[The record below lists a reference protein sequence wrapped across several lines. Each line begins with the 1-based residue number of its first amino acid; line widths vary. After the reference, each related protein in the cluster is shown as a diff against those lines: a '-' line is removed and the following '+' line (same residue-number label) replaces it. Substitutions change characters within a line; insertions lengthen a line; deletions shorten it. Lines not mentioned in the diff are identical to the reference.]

1 MSRFGFTSPAVKQPD
16 VAPLPVE
23 PAPVASS
30 IKTKPDHAAFDLLD
44 AKLRVHAKLIDELDL
59 SQLDKL
65 DDETMR
71 RRVRTIIGEI
81 IRKEEMALS
90 AAEEASFA
98 DAVMDEMTG
107 LGPIEPLLKDDSI
120 ADILING
127 CNQVYVERRG
137 KLQLAPVRFADNDH
151 LLRIVQRIVAA
162 VGRRVDESQPL
173 VDARLL
179 DGSRVNAA
187 VAPIAID
194 GPLVSIRKFSKSP
207 LTMDKLVEFGAI
219 PKPVAEFI
227 LGAVKCRAST
237 VISGGTGSGKTT
249 LLNALSSAISPDE
262 RMITIE
268 DAAEL
273 QLQQPHVARMET
285 RPPNIEGKGE
295 IRQRELV
302 KNALRMRPDRVI
314 LGEVR
319 SEEAFDM
326 LQAMNTGHEGSMA
339 TIHANNPRDAIT
351 RLEQMVMMGGM
362 KISEEAIRGQIA
374 SAVNF
379 IVQATR
385 LSDGSRKVI
394 SIAEITGME
403 GSVVQLQEI
412 FKFER
417 TGTTPEG
424 KVEGHFVATGLRPK
438 FMDEMERKGVFMPP
452 GLFDPTSKF

>member
-1 MSRFGFTSPAVKQPD
+1 MSRFGFLPAVKKDEQ
-16 VAPLPVE
+16 VAPAPAAAPVPQRGKPE
-23 PAPVASS
+23 PAG
-30 IKTKPDHAAFDLLD
+30 FDMLE

-59 SQLDKL
+59 SALDKM

-71 RRVRTIIGEI
+71 RRVRGIIGEI

-90 AAEEASFA
+90 SAEETSFA

-137 KLQLAPVRFADNDH
+137 KLQIAPVRFADNDH

-187 VAPIAID
+187 VMPIAID

-219 PKPVAEFI
+219 PRPVADFI

-262 RMITIE
+262 RLITIE

-339 TIHANNPRDAIT
+339 TIHANNPRDALT

-362 KISEEAIRGQIA
+362 KISEDAIRGQIA

-385 LSDGSRKVI
+385 LSDGSRKVV

-412 FKFER
+412 FRFER
-417 TGTTPEG
+417 TGTAENG
-424 KVEGHFVATGLRPK
+424 KVLGHFAATGLRPK
-438 FMDEMERKGVFMPP
+438 FLDEMERKGVFMPA
-452 GLFDPTSKF
+452 GMFDPSTRF

>member
-1 MSRFGFTSPAVKQPD
+1 MSRFGFSPAVKKDEPP
-16 VAPLPVE
+16 AA
-23 PAPVASS
+23 PAPVSSAPASRA
-30 IKTKPDHAAFDLLD
+30 KPESAGFDLLD

-59 SQLDKL
+59 SALDKL

-71 RRVRTIIGEI
+71 RRVRGIIGEI

-90 AAEEASFA
+90 SAEEASFA

-137 KLQLAPVRFADNDH
+137 KLQIAPVRFADNDH

-187 VAPIAID
+187 VMPIAID

-219 PKPVAEFI
+219 PRPVGDFI

-262 RMITIE
+262 RLITIE

-339 TIHANNPRDAIT
+339 TIHANNPRDALT

-385 LSDGSRKVI
+385 LSDGSRKVV

-417 TGTTPEG
+417 TGTAENG
-424 KVEGHFVATGLRPK
+424 KVLGHFVATGLRPK
-438 FMDEMERKGVFMPP
+438 FLDEMERKGVFMLP
-452 GLFDPTSKF
+452 GLFDPSSRF

>member
-1 MSRFGFTSPAVKQPD
+1 MSRFGFSPAARKHEPVAAAPPAAGASSTVRVKP
-16 VAPLPVE
+16 E
-23 PAPVASS
+23 PAG
-30 IKTKPDHAAFDLLD
+30 FDLLD

-59 SQLDKL
+59 SALDKM

-71 RRVRTIIGEI
+71 RRVRGIIGEI

-90 AAEEASFA
+90 SAEESSFA

-127 CNQVYVERRG
+127 CNQVYIERNG

-179 DGSRVNAA
+179 AGSRVNAA
-187 VAPIAID
+187 VLPIAID

-207 LTMDKLVEFGAI
+207 LTMDKLVDFGAI
-219 PKPVAEFI
+219 PRPVADFI

-249 LLNALSSAISPDE
+249 LLNALSAAINADE
-262 RMITIE
+262 RLITIE

-339 TIHANNPRDAIT
+339 TIHANNPRDALT

-385 LSDGSRKVI
+385 LSDGSRKVVSI
-394 SIAEITGME
+394 SEITGME

-417 TGTTPEG
+417 TGTAENG
-424 KVEGHFVATGLRPK
+424 KVQGHFAATGLRPK
-438 FMDEMERKGVFMPP
+438 FLDEMERRGVHMPA
-452 GLFDPTSKF
+452 GLFDPSSKF